1 MAQAGDCSRLPLCS
15 GPPRADPTSVPS
27 HGWPRGV
34 PPDAALL
41 RAAQQSVAVQHFGD
55 GAALRLG
62 QEAEVQ
68 QLQLHACCGLGG
80 GLWGAGGGVSA
91 AQPWGPQWGGQR
103 AASPPSAMRWGH
115 PGAKTPP
122 PTPPPP
128 PEHGTDPPVPL
139 PPRHRDCPAAVCQ
152 RRSLL
157 PLPLPAELPGDGGGH
172 RKGCGTRPPDP
183 PKGTPLGCQHQH
195 YTAVWPPDPKRS
207 GGLWLP
213 SQPHVC
219 PHPSPGGVRG
229 VPTQCEV
236 PGGGSTGPGT
246 GIVHSGDSGQWVWVA
261 LHHGHHH
268 GTEGGARWHGGRG
281 GKPWGLWWHGDHNGT
296 P

>member
-1 MAQAGDCSRLPLCS
+1 MG
-15 GPPRADPTSVPS
+15 G
-27 HGWPRGV
+27 GRGGE
-34 PPDAALL
+34 
-41 RAAQQSVAVQHFGD
+41 RGSAV
-55 GAALRLG
+55 GAAVGWAARGIPTLCN
-62 QEAEVQ
+62 EM
-68 QLQLHACCGLGG
+68 
-80 GLWGAGGGVSA
+80 GASG
-91 AQPWGPQWGGQR
+91 R
-103 AASPPSAMRWGH
+103 KDPPSN
-115 PGAKTPP
+115 
-122 PTPPPP
+122 PTPPPRA
-128 PEHGTDPPVPL
+128 
-139 PPRHRDCPAAVCQ
+139 RHRPPPCP
-152 RRSLL
+152 S
-157 PLPLPAELPGDGGGH
+157 LPGTVTARPLFAKGVLFCPSRCQQSSQGMGGGH

-183 PKGTPLGCQHQH
+183 PKGTPLGCQHQQ

-236 PGGGSTGPGT
+236 PGGGQHRTR
-246 GIVHSGDSGQWVWVA
+246 HRDCAQRGQRAVWVA

-268 GTEGGARWHGGRG
+268 GTEGGMRWHGGRG

>member
-1 MAQAGDCSRLPLCS
+1 MG
-15 GPPRADPTSVPS
+15 G
-27 HGWPRGV
+27 GRGGE
-34 PPDAALL
+34 
-41 RAAQQSVAVQHFGD
+41 RGSAV
-55 GAALRLG
+55 GAAVGWAARGIPTLCNEMGASGRKDPP
-62 QEAEVQ
+62 
-68 QLQLHACCGLGG
+68 LQPHHPPQ
-80 GLWGAGGGVSA
+80 ST
-91 AQPWGPQWGGQR
+91 AQ
-103 AASPPSAMRWGH
+103 
-115 PGAKTPP
+115 T
-122 PTPPPP
+122 
-128 PEHGTDPPVPL
+128 PPVPL

-236 PGGGSTGPGT
+236 PGGAAQDPAQGLCTAGTAGSGCGWHCTTGTTMAQRGGRDGMGAVVANHGGCGGT
-246 GIVHSGDSGQWVWVA
+246 GTA
-261 LHHGHHH
+261 TAHH
-268 GTEGGARWHGGRG
+268 EGCDGA
-281 GKPWGLWWHGDHNGT
+281 PWG

>member
-1 MAQAGDCSRLPLCS
+1 MG
-15 GPPRADPTSVPS
+15 G
-27 HGWPRGV
+27 GRGGE
-34 PPDAALL
+34 
-41 RAAQQSVAVQHFGD
+41 RGSAV
-55 GAALRLG
+55 GAAVGWAARGIPTLCN
-62 QEAEVQ
+62 EM
-68 QLQLHACCGLGG
+68 
-80 GLWGAGGGVSA
+80 GASG
-91 AQPWGPQWGGQR
+91 R
-103 AASPPSAMRWGH
+103 KDPPSNPTTH
-115 PGAKTPP
+115 PPQSTAQT
-122 PTPPPP
+122 
-128 PEHGTDPPVPL
+128 PPVPL

-207 GGLWLP
+207 GGAVAAIPTPRVSP
-213 SQPHVC
+213 SQPWGGPRC
-219 PHPSPGGVRG
+219 PHAVRG
-229 VPTQCEV
+229 A
-236 PGGGSTGPGT
+236 GGGSTGPGT

-281 GKPWGLWWHGDHNGT
+281 GKPWGLWWHGDRNGT